1 MSTYTF
7 NHYAVSVTRNG
18 WRVGWMAWAYR
29 EMTEELANASKFPD
43 YAEAE
48 VAIRDYS
55 KDFVGAELCVVAIV
69 ETQSKSFAVKIHGN

>member
-1 MSTYTF
+1 MSTRTL
-7 NHYAVSVTRNG
+7 NHYAVSVNRDG
-18 WRVGWMAWAYR
+18 CRVGWMAWAYR
-29 EMTEELANASKFPD
+29 EMTKELDTASKFPD

-69 ETQSKSFAVKIHGN
+69 ETQTKSFKVKTHGN